1 LLGHQ
6 EKFDV
11 HYTQE
16 LAVLKEEH
24 AKEVAQLKND
34 DETRLKSLEKKYNQ
48 EGVMATETHHEV
60 LQVML

>member
-24 AKEVAQLKND
+24 AKEVAQLKKD
-34 DETRLKSLEKKYNQ
+34 YETQLKDLEKKYNR
-48 EGVMATETHHEV
+48 EGMMAAETEHEV
-60 LQVML
+60 

>member
-1 LLGHQ
+1 MGHQ

-34 DETRLKSLEKKYNQ
+34 YETQLRSLEKKYNQ
-48 EGVMATETHHEV
+48 ERVMAAEAEHEV
-60 LQVML
+60 LQVRV

>member
-1 LLGHQ
+1 LGHQ

-11 HYTQE
+11 HYTQQ

-34 DETRLKSLEKKYNQ
+34 YETQLKSVEKKYNQ
-48 EGVMATETHHEV
+48 EGVMAAETEHEV

>member
-1 LLGHQ
+1 LRHQ
-6 EKFDV
+6 ERFDV

-34 DETRLKSLEKKYNQ
+34 YERQLKSIEKKYNQ
-48 EGVMATETHHEV
+48 EGVMAVETKHEV
-60 LQVML
+60 